1 MIYIDVN
8 GNQIETF
15 DLTKGYLVDAEWI
28 DHPEVQPE
36 GHYQYGT
43 LPEGGRVQ
51 VYVVDAEYCP
61 AWREVTVK
69 QYIPYTEE
77 ELQAMAAR
85 DYLARLDAHDVEIRK
100 MNDEQTACVAAYLE
114 GVQNA

>member
-15 DLTKGYLVDAEWI
+15 DLSKGYLVDAQWV
-28 DHPEVQPE
+28 DHPEVQEE
-36 GHYQYGT
+36 GHYEYTT
-43 LPEGGRVQ
+43 LPDGGRKQ
-51 VYVVDAEYCP
+51 TYVADAEYCP

-69 QYIPYTEE
+69 QYIPYTDE
-77 ELQAMAAR
+77 ELQAIAAR
-85 DYLARLDAHDVEIRK
+85 DYLARLDDHEVKLQA
-100 MNDEQTACVAAYLE
+100 MADEQTACVAAYLE

>member
-1 MIYIDVN
+1 MIYIDAN
-8 GNQIETF
+8 GEQIESF
-15 DLTKGYLVDAEWI
+15 DLTKGYLVDAEWV
-28 DHPEVQPE
+28 DHPEIRQE
-36 GHYQYGT
+36 GHYAYGT

-51 VYVVDAEYCP
+51 AYVVDVEYCP

-69 QYIPYTEE
+69 QYIPYSDE

-85 DYLARLDAHDVEIRK
+85 DYLARLDAHEVQIQA
-100 MNDEQTACVAAYLE
+100 MADEQAAYEAAYLE

>member
-15 DLTKGYLVDAEWI
+15 DLTKGYLKDAEWV
-28 DHPEVQPE
+28 DYPEVPEE
-36 GHYQYGT
+36 GHYEYT
-43 LPEGGRVQ
+43 LLPDGGRLQ
-51 VYVVDAEYCP
+51 TYVADVEYCP

-69 QYIPYTEE
+69 QYIPYTDE
-77 ELQAMAAR
+77 ELQAIAAR
-85 DYLARLDAHDVEIRK
+85 DYLARLDAHEVK
-100 MNDEQTACVAAYLE
+100 LQAMADEQAACVVAYLE